1 MMLEQDLVI
10 ILETVRVIA
19 IALFPV
25 TPGSSWRIY
34 AQLGYSRD
42 QFDATTWVSLSLLS
56 LSHKKKK
63 TTQILQNL
71 VLGFELFCCAVLLK
85 KLFCLHCRE
94 TPSGVGLRVARWW
107 LNPNQSL
114 LGLKTKLKWK
124 KTKTKGLQSERP
136 WNVRGSWNKL
146 KKLLGLRC
154 FSLFW
159 ILFCFHHLNVKLF
172 LLLIHAHKYLLGTC
186 IYARAYLCGRCI
198 MCVYKFWME
207 ISISYF
213 GNKLSKVVWFKWSMC
228 FINCSPS
235 LPSPGTEWSGEWQIK

>member
-1 MMLEQDLVI
+1 MSLSFSVSVEDKQMPKHDFSFNHDVGAGPCNYIGDSENNCHCTISCHSGLE
-10 ILETVRVIA
+10 LENIC
-19 IALFPV
+19 
-25 TPGSSWRIY
+25 
-34 AQLGYSRD
+34 
-42 QFDATTWVSLSLLS
+42 TTWLFQGPIWCNNLGLSLSLS
-56 LSHKKKK
+56 LKKKK
-63 TTQILQNL
+63 KTQILQNL

-198 MCVYKFWME
+198 MCV
-207 ISISYF
+207 
-213 GNKLSKVVWFKWSMC
+213 
-228 FINCSPS
+228 
-235 LPSPGTEWSGEWQIK
+235 